1 MVAGAVEGAGGG
13 GEFAGEA
20 AAERHSGPVVVDF
33 QRVAGAEWI
42 LSTHA
47 LTEGKRF
54 GVFLVDEE
62 AGSCL
67 VSLSDWRCIP
77 LRRGGWGGT
86 VGGRRRRLYFLDAV
100 VTAPGVAV
108 VVAGRPAQ
116 EWPSGVAIS
125 FMVDSGAE
133 ASACPADGAAVRLL
147 LDRPEA
153 AVPLTS
159 FSSAKVGSLGAG
171 SFGLLLP
178 GGEACP
184 AGLQPLLAGRLAAPG
199 PGPDSPALTRSAVGS
214 FRVFSAQ
221 PSELAVGAGDASF
234 RVAGVAARKSMYA
247 ALKSAQEVHERLNVT
262 SPAHFRLFSKGA
274 LGVLKHSIPLESVVD
289 PCYLE
294 AASRHK
300 MVLGSMTAA
309 AAAQK
314 AAVPVAAAWS
324 IDISHR
330 FEADPDGYCYALFA
344 TDLKSDF
351 L

>member
-1 MVAGAVEGAGGG
+1 M
-13 GEFAGEA
+13 
-20 AAERHSGPVVVDF
+20 
-33 QRVAGAEWI
+33 
-42 LSTHA
+42 
-47 LTEGKRF
+47 
-54 GVFLVDEE
+54 
-62 AGSCL
+62 
-67 VSLSDWRCIP
+67 
-77 LRRGGWGGT
+77 
-86 VGGRRRRLYFLDAV
+86 
-100 VTAPGVAV
+100 TAPGVAV

-221 PSELAVGAGDASF
+221 PSELAAEAGDASF
-234 RVAGVAARKSMYA
+234 RVAGVAARKSIYA
-247 ALKSAQEVHERLNVT
+247 ALKIGARGARAAKRDVT
-262 SPAHFRLFSKGA
+262 SPFPA
-274 LGVLKHSIPLESVVD
+274 LQQRG
-289 PCYLE
+289 
-294 AASRHK
+294 
-300 MVLGSMTAA
+300 LGSVEALDTA
-309 AAAQK
+309 
-314 AAVPVAAAWS
+314 
-324 IDISHR
+324 R
-330 FEADPDGYCYALFA
+330 ERG
-344 TDLKSDF
+344 
-351 L
+351 